1 MYMANISREISIT
14 QRRLLARAQFLNWPL
29 LITGFLTN
37 ARFASGSLMGV
48 VWLHS
53 KAGLNK
59 DEFSN
64 GHLIITSVIVGVR
77 EYGEYWIVETLN
89 SFYVVIDFAES
100 PKRLSEVIAA
110 FPRLE
115 TIH

>member
-1 MYMANISREISIT
+1 MYTANIARETGIT

-29 LITGFLTN
+29 MITGFLTN
-37 ARFASGSLMGV
+37 ARFASGSLIGV
-48 VWLHS
+48 VWLHR
-53 KAGLNK
+53 KAGLNM
-59 DEFSN
+59 DEFAN
-64 GHLIITSVIVGVR
+64 GHLIITSAIVGVR

-100 PKRLSEVIAA
+100 PKPISEIIAA

-115 TIH
+115 TTH